1 MKLKFDDIFFLYS
14 FRAVRGSAGSRKS
27 GKLTDISET
36 TIVNEFSDAKN
47 KAEILEQSRP
57 SKVTNEKNHSSMMTL
72 KKEGKVNF

>member
-1 MKLKFDDIFFLYS
+1 MKFDDNFFIYS
-14 FRAVRGSAGSRKS
+14 FRAIRGSAGSRKS

-57 SKVTNEKNHSSMMTL
+57 ISKVTNEKNHSSMMTL
-72 KKEGKVNF
+72 KKEGNVNF

>member
-1 MKLKFDDIFFLYS
+1 MKFDDNFFIYS
-14 FRAVRGSAGSRKS
+14 FRAIRGSAESRKS

-57 SKVTNEKNHSSMMTL
+57 ISKVTNEKNHSSMMTL
-72 KKEGKVNF
+72 KKEGNVNF